1 MGVSWESLGLLE
13 ALLGGLKSEKMPT
26 VQRENHFFINTVF
39 WLFEAP
45 NGPLGLIL
53 VPFGWIWS
61 QTWVPNGLTSLVKS
75 DQKVVQKMIK
85 KGTPLGVYL
94 GFHFLPKPRSPA

>member
-13 ALLGGLKSEKMPT
+13 ALLGSFKSEKMPT
-26 VQRENHFFINTVF
+26 VPRENHFFINAVF

-61 QTWVPNGLTSLVKS
+61 QTWVPK
-75 DQKVVQKMIK
+75 
-85 KGTPLGVYL
+85 
-94 GFHFLPKPRSPA
+94 